1 LLPDPSVQA
10 FLEPYKHYQ
19 MFRDAN
25 NGLSLEEFAD
35 AREVVADLSA
45 EYEACERA
53 DYVSGVRGSMG
64 GVVLM
69 YA

>member
-1 LLPDPSVQA
+1 
-10 FLEPYKHYQ
+10 LEPYKHYQ

-53 DYVSGVRGSMG
+53 DYVSGGGGRGFR
-64 GVVLM
+64 
-69 YA
+69 